1 MGRLVLAA
9 IALAAL
15 AFTLRDLD
23 VPATLALV
31 RGLGPW
37 VALVLVPY
45 GVATTL
51 DTLGWRRLLRA
62 AGGDAPLATLWRA
75 RVGSDAVLLTVVGG
89 PIVAESVV
97 PLALAERAGVPVP
110 VTVASLALRRRFLF
124 AGNGLYLLLGLAVGA
139 PTLAAVSRA
148 LLGSAVLV
156 PVAAGFGVALVTAG
170 VGLGVVLARGRVG
183 TRLLALLERVPIARL
198 RAWLARE
205 GPRFVETDTRLAA
218 RLAPAEAA
226 RALPFF
232 VGAWLAEAVETFTI
246 LTLLGAGVAPSAAAV
261 TEMSMSLLRSLVFM
275 VPAGLGVQD
284 VGYTAFLRALTV
296 ARATE
301 VAAAFVL
308 LKRLKE
314 VTWVLVGYAL
324 LGGRARTSADRRSDA
339 GEAGERGQ
347 SLGATDRSSG
357 SED

>member
-1 MGRLVLAA
+1 MWRLALALV
-9 IALAAL
+9 ALAAL

-31 RGLGPW
+31 RGLGPS

-62 AGGDAPLATLWRA
+62 AGGDAPFAAMWRA
-75 RVGSDAVLLTVVGG
+75 RLGSDAVLLTVVGG
-89 PIVAESVV
+89 PVVAESVV

-124 AGNGLYLLLGLAVGA
+124 AANGVYLFIGLAIGA

-156 PVAAGFGVALVTAG
+156 PVAAGFGLALVAAG
-170 VGLGVVLARGRVG
+170 VGLGVVLARGQIG
-183 TRLLALLERVPIARL
+183 ARLLAVLERIPIARL

-205 GPRFVETDTRLAA
+205 GPRFVETDARLAA
-218 RLAPAEAA
+218 RLAPIDAA

-232 VGAWLAEAVETFTI
+232 VGAWVAEAVETFTI
-246 LTLLGAGVAPSAAAV
+246 LTLLGAAVPPAAAAV

-275 VPAGLGVQD
+275 VPAGIGVQD
-284 VGYTAFLRALTV
+284 VGYTAFLRALAV
-296 ARATE
+296 ERATE
-301 VAAAFVL
+301 LAAAFVL

-324 LGGRARTSADRRSDA
+324 LGSRVPTSGGRRPDPCRV
-339 GEAGERGQ
+339 GEGGQ
-347 SLGATDRSSG
+347 SQGATTRATGRD
-357 SED
+357 D